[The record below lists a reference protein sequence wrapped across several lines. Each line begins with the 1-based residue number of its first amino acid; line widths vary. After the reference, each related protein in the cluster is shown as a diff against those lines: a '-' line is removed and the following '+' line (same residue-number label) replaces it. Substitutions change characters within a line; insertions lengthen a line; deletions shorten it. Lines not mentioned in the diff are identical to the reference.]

1 MECKSLETE
10 SLEEIHRC
18 FNEAFSD
25 YIVKIHL
32 PFEKFQK
39 MMMRNGVDLKC
50 SIGLYDK
57 KQLVGFI
64 LNGVGTWNNSCT
76 VYDSGTGIIKAY
88 RGKKYSKMMFN
99 VLKETLVE
107 YGILYYLL
115 EVIQGNTPAYTLYRN
130 QGFEIVRELACFTG
144 DRDKVRKMGCDY
156 QCEEMS
162 SLDWGL
168 LTTFW
173 NFPPSWQNSSHA
185 VDRIFSD
192 FIKIGAFL
200 HGDCAGYSVFHR
212 QSGEIVHLAVRKDVR
227 EKGIGSMLLHK
238 ISVETDSH
246 QLRVIN
252 VDKRNQETINF
263 LEKNGFIND
272 VDQYEMIL
280 DLTKKV

>member
-1 MECKSLETE
+1 MECRSLETE
-10 SLEEIHRC
+10 SLKKIHYC

-39 MMMRNGVDLKC
+39 MMVRNGVDLKF

-57 KQLVGFI
+57 DQLVGFI
-64 LNGVGTWNNSCT
+64 LNGVGTWNNKCT

-88 RGKKYSKMMFN
+88 RGKKYSTMMFTM
-99 VLKETLVE
+99 LKETLVE
-107 YGILYYLL
+107 YGVLYYLL

-144 DRDKVRKMGCDY
+144 DKDKVQRGCDCE
-156 QCEEMS
+156 CEELT
-162 SLDWGL
+162 SLDWEL

-185 VDRIFSD
+185 VDRVFND
-192 FIKIGAFL
+192 LVALGAYN
-200 HGDCAGYSVFHR
+200 GDCVGYSVFHR
-212 QSGEIVHLAVRKDVR
+212 QSGEIVHLAVRKDMR
-227 EKGIGSMLLHK
+227 KKGIGSTLLHEV
-238 ISVETDSH
+238 SVKTDSQ

-252 VDKRNQETINF
+252 VDKRNQETLHF

-280 DLTKKV
+280 DLR